1 MISCDENECE
11 YFGQPTNGKL
21 LVLPKSAASNF
32 TYDKPWACISIGC
45 EPGDWPKINK
55 CQQVDLLQIA
65 FADLDRPLNQEE
77 STDYAESHK
86 SHKLNPILFT
96 PEHAQQIWD
105 FVEKNWDKV
114 ELLMVHC
121 LAGASRSPAVAAAIA
136 LKKYENDNLYF
147 QLYCP
152 NRLVYRTLLET
163 TGLSLKPHPV
173 VKIANKELF

>member
-1 MISCDENECE
+1 MTKT

-55 CQQVDLLQIA
+55 CQQIDLLQIA
-65 FADLDRPLNQEE
+65 FADLDVRHQKELEE
-77 STDYAESHK
+77 HK
-86 SHKLNPILFT
+86 PDRELIFFN
-96 PEHAQQIWD
+96 ENHAIKIWD

-114 ELLMVHC
+114 EILMVHC

-136 LKKYENDNLYF
+136 LKKYGNDNLYF
-147 QLYCP
+147 KIYTP

-163 TGLSLKPHPV
+163 AGLSVKPHEMNV
-173 VKIANKELF
+173 IDESKLLF

>member
-1 MISCDENECE
+1 MVDCE
-11 YFGQPTNGKL
+11 EYYGQPTNGKL

-65 FADLDRPLNQEE
+65 FADLDKPLDKEE
-77 STDYAESHK
+77 SVDYTDSHK
-86 SHKLNPILFT
+86 SHKLDPILFS
-96 PEHAQQIWD
+96 PEHAKQIWD
-105 FVEKNWDKV
+105 FVEKNWDNV
-114 ELLMVHC
+114 DLIMVHC

-136 LKKYENDNLYF
+136 LKKYGNDNLYF

-152 NRLVYRTLLET
+152 NRLVYRTLLTAAE
-163 TGLSLKPHPV
+163 LCYVPRPPMEV
-173 VKIANKELF
+173 NANEKLF